1 MDPQLRYDQ
10 EDDVLLVWFSH
21 KHAARAE
28 MFGTM
33 VMHVSEDG
41 DPVLL
46 EILGASHFLDSLND
60 IITQAKQ
67 MVEEPHQSIA

>member
-1 MDPQLRYDQ
+1 MEPKLRYDQ

-21 KHAARAE
+21 KHAARAQ
-28 MFGTM
+28 MYGSM

-46 EILGASHFLDSLND
+46 EILGASRFINSLND
-60 IITQAKQ
+60 VITEAKQ
-67 MVEEPHQSIA
+67 LLEEPRQNVA